1 MKNFMG
7 FVLIASLFYLVKSS
21 YDFLMN
27 QWVWFTIAISVQI
40 ICTGGLVYTM
50 LNGMPFFK
58 YERNEFGAVV
68 ITEYFMRSQNA
79 QWGGEGY
86 IVSVLVAATGI
97 SYVILNRADT
107 VCSTKHNLRVVTMA
121 MLVSIFILQQLI
133 LTCYKIK
140 SPWYNPTFE
149 PPGYY

>member
-7 FVLIASLFYLVKSS
+7 LVFIASVFYLVKSS

-27 QWVWFTIAISVQI
+27 QWVWFGIAICVYI

-68 ITEYFMRSQNA
+68 VTEYFMRS
-79 QWGGEGY
+79 
-86 IVSVLVAATGI
+86 
-97 SYVILNRADT
+97 
-107 VCSTKHNLRVVTMA
+107 
-121 MLVSIFILQQLI
+121 
-133 LTCYKIK
+133 
-140 SPWYNPTFE
+140 
-149 PPGYY
+149 